1 MRQHIFSRQTTTE
14 QYQNTTENAH
24 ILRLNN
30 IFPNRT
36 APDSVGEAHVFRD
49 KTLVCSLGTQVELLL
64 ISKGYSESGLPET
77 QPTETLSAKHGHLSV
92 QLEQQ
97 QKMISYSQHIDK
109 LSRMACRVITPRE
122 NIKYSSLVK
131 NYRSEDKT

>member
-1 MRQHIFSRQTTTE
+1 MRQHTFSRQTTTE

-24 ILRLNN
+24 TLRLNN

-109 LSRMACRVITPRE
+109 LSWMACRVITPRD